1 EQVKTIESCYAVL
14 PPNSLKKNINQ
25 LIKLEVISGSNSD
38 NGALALL
45 ERWADRL
52 RSDEPFEGIPP
63 ELKLPLE
70 RIRKEAPEHQH
81 MIELLVSQ
89 LQEYT
94 DQALSEKR
102 RNKFMNVASLVVGM
116 AGFMIGAYQMY
127 DTYIPEF

>member
-1 EQVKTIESCYAVL
+1 ML